1 MSRSPRILLSVLAL
15 TATTGLLTSCQDD
28 DSGGGKAENAAAASP
43 ASPSASQPAETPDD
57 TGSASARATGSSGE
71 GDGGSG
77 GHEVTGTWHGTV
89 TYMAPG
95 KYMVK
100 DAKAGD
106 QAFLTS
112 TKTDILGAQKIC
124 GDGGQSATRCTAAQL
139 EAASRKGFPA
149 TVTLHK
155 GVATKVAEDHP
166 AGGGT
171 DQEEQPKKV
180 YWEGVSH
187 YLAPGKYSVTDDGTK
202 KERAFLTSS
211 KTVINGNGWIC
222 GTREKTKRC
231 TTAQLDA
238 ATKRGERL
246 VVKIADDGTA
256 VTIDEQ
262 HN

>member
-124 GDGGQSATRCTAAQL
+124 GDGGR
-139 EAASRKGFPA
+139 RP
-149 TVTLHK
+149 
-155 GVATKVAEDHP
+155 P
-166 AGGGT
+166 
-171 DQEEQPKKV
+171 
-180 YWEGVSH
+180 
-187 YLAPGKYSVTDDGTK
+187 
-202 KERAFLTSS
+202 RA
-211 KTVINGNGWIC
+211 
-222 GTREKTKRC
+222 
-231 TTAQLDA
+231 
-238 ATKRGERL
+238 
-246 VVKIADDGTA
+246 
-256 VTIDEQ
+256 
-262 HN
+262 